1 MRENTP
7 GTLVRTLLFVI
18 PLTFAHTTA
27 HAQACGDGA
36 FDAEELCVAA
46 PVNVF
51 ATPTPVRTVLA
62 VDFNADSFSDIVAV
76 TGNRILLRLGT
87 ATGLGQWRWWQYPG
101 VDFRDV
107 AAGDFDA
114 DGDLDIAIADRAN
127 DRLLVRWNLGGI
139 SFSVPMIV
147 PVGDAPVRV
156 LSARLNADARDDLA
170 VLNVGSQTA
179 TILLAA
185 GGGFAAF
192 GYGVGNTPDIA
203 LGDCNGDTQPDLI
216 YVRGQGTATQLH
228 ARPNSWGFLGGPL
241 VSILPLFDPGY
252 GYMSPLSIVS
262 GDLNGDGFDDAS
274 VSATMAHLAPATSNG
289 DCHFTAQPF
298 AFTWAWTYRSRMLD
312 FDQNGTLDVA
322 VPHGVAPDWSVA
334 WGDNAGSFNPYAVEH
349 LPAVEVSA
357 HDLAFGDFNGDGIR
371 DVLIAGEFGVLLQRG
386 TP

>member
-1 MRENTP
+1 MRENTSGTLRTRRTPGTP
-7 GTLVRTLLFVI
+7 GTLVRTLLVII
-18 PLTFAHTTA
+18 PLTCAYTTA

-36 FDAEELCVAA
+36 FDPEELCVAA

-51 ATPTPVRTVLA
+51 TTPTPVRTVLA

-76 TGNRILLRLGT
+76 TGNRILFRLGT

-114 DGDLDIAIADRAN
+114 DGDLDVAIADRAN
-127 DRLLVRWNLGGI
+127 DRLPVRWNLGGL

-216 YVRGQGTATQLH
+216 YVRGHGTATDSLPSGTPYRTPPKVGAHSRTAIGSIPCSQGGSTLYWFEVRIVARRALREFWEQH
-228 ARPNSWGFLGGPL
+228 ADAEQPLRAWYDDVRKADWG
-241 VSILPLFDPGY
+241 
-252 GYMSPLSIVS
+252 SPAHVKRVYANASIVGKNRIVFNIGGNS
-262 GDLNGDGFDDAS
+262 TG
-274 VSATMAHLAPATSNG
+274 
-289 DCHFTAQPF
+289 
-298 AFTWAWTYRSRMLD
+298 
-312 FDQNGTLDVA
+312 
-322 VPHGVAPDWSVA
+322 WS
-334 WGDNAGSFNPYAVEH
+334 SP
-349 LPAVEVSA
+349 
-357 HDLAFGDFNGDGIR
+357 
-371 DVLIAGEFGVLLQRG
+371 
-386 TP
+386 